1 MPIFSGSSNPFHPE
15 ELRTSAF
22 IQAKLIAKTG
32 FNPNHKKNEPHGF
45 LATVAS
51 DAKEIWD
58 DLENDEK
65 KVANKAKNIEEK
77 VITGAKNVVEK
88 VKKDVKTGV
97 KDVEE
102 GAKKVAK
109 KVEEGAKEVAKK
121 VEDGAKEVKSALMT
135 FSPETPNTTPK
146 DDNNYIA
153 QNAGQGII
161 KQDAEKA
168 VTFVENEAVE
178 VMKDAEEEFQKLKKE
193 FKPCDISGHYTTES

>member
-1 MPIFSGSSNPFHPE
+1 MVFSGSSNLFHFE

-22 IQAKLIAKTG
+22 IRAKPIEKTG

-51 DAKEIWD
+51 DAKEILG
-58 DLENDEK
+58 DLEKGGK
-65 KVANKAKNIEEK
+65 KVANKAKNIEKK
-77 VITGAKNVVEK
+77 VITSAKNVVEK

-102 GAKKVAK
+102 GAKEVAK
-109 KVEEGAKEVAKK
+109 KVEE
-121 VEDGAKEVKSALMT
+121 GAKEVKSALMT

-146 DDNNYIA
+146 DNKSDNNYIA
-153 QNAGQGII
+153 QNAGQEII

-168 VTFVENEAVE
+168 VSFVENEAVE
-178 VMKDAEEEFQKLKKE
+178 VMKDAKEEFQELKNE
-193 FKPCDISGHYTTES
+193 FKSCDISKHYTT

>member
-1 MPIFSGSSNPFHPE
+1 MPCFSGSSNLFHFE

-22 IQAKLIAKTG
+22 IRAKPIEKTG

-51 DAKEIWD
+51 DAKEIWG
-58 DLENDEK
+58 DLEKGGK
-65 KVANKAKNIEEK
+65 KVANKAKNIEKK

-102 GAKKVAK
+102 GAKEVAK
-109 KVEEGAKEVAKK
+109 KVEE
-121 VEDGAKEVKSALMT
+121 GAKEVKSALMT

-146 DDNNYIA
+146 DNTNANKYDNNYIA
-153 QNAGQGII
+153 QNAGQEII

-168 VTFVENEAVE
+168 VTFVENKAVE
-178 VMKDAEEEFQKLKKE
+178 VMKDAKEEFQELKKE
-193 FKPCDISGHYTTES
+193 FKPCDISGHYTT

>member
-22 IQAKLIAKTG
+22 IQAKIIAETG
-32 FNPNHKKNEPHGF
+32 SNPNHKKNEPHGF

-51 DAKEIWD
+51 DAKEIWGN
-58 DLENDEK
+58 LKNDEK

-77 VITGAKNVVEK
+77 VIAGAKNVVEK
-88 VKKDVKTGV
+88 VEKHVETGV

-109 KVEEGAKEVAKK
+109 KVEEGAKEV
-121 VEDGAKEVKSALMT
+121 KSALMT

-146 DDNNYIA
+146 DNTNANKYDNNYIA
-153 QNAGQGII
+153 QNAGPGII

-168 VTFVENEAVE
+168 VTFVENKAVE
-178 VMKDAEEEFQKLKKE
+178 VMKDAKEEFQKLKEE
-193 FKPCDISGHYTTES
+193 FEPCDISRHYTTES